1 MVAAGAGRGAGPS
14 SIRGKAADTLQFTKM
29 HGIGNDFII
38 IDGFR
43 QAIHDPSALA
53 VKLCDRRFGIGA
65 DGLIVAAP
73 STVADARMRIFNRDG
88 SEPEMCGNG
97 IRCLGKFLYDSGICR
112 KLAMTV
118 ETRAG
123 VLALALEQDGGT
135 VKRLKVDMGAP
146 CFDPGQIPVAS
157 GSNRLTLDVE
167 GHALRFFCV
176 SMGNPHAVT
185 FDLYPGDDLFHRL
198 GPLLERHEVFPRRA
212 NIEFCRVN
220 ATGGADVRVWE
231 RGDGPTLACGT
242 GACAVLAAGV
252 SQGLL
257 PRAATIALPGGALDI
272 VWADDGRLYMT
283 GPAETV
289 FEGELRV

>member
-1 MVAAGAGRGAGPS
+1 
-14 SIRGKAADTLQFTKM
+14 M

-43 QAIHDPSALA
+43 QAIRDPSALA
-53 VKLCDRRFGIGA
+53 ARLCDRRFGVGA

-73 STVADARMRIFNRDG
+73 STVADAQMRIFNRDG

-97 IRCLGKFLYDSGICR
+97 IRCLGKYLYDSGACR
-112 KLAMTV
+112 KLAMTI

-123 VLALALEQDGGT
+123 VLALDVEVDGGMAR
-135 VKRLKVDMGAP
+135 RLKVDMGAP
-146 CFDPGQIPVAS
+146 RFDPAQIPVAS
-157 GSNRLTLDVE
+157 ESNVVTLEVE
-167 GHALRFFCV
+167 GRALRLFCV

-185 FDLYPGDDLFHRL
+185 FDLYPEDDLFLRL
-198 GPLLERHEVFPRRA
+198 GALLERHAIFPRRA

-220 ATGGADVRVWE
+220 ASGGADVRVWE

-242 GACAVLAAGV
+242 GACAVLAAGA

-257 PRAATIALPGGALDI
+257 PREATISLPGGALDI
-272 VWADDGRLYMT
+272 LWADDGHLYMT

-289 FEGELRV
+289 FTGEV

>member
-14 SIRGKAADTLQFTKM
+14 SKRGKAADTLQFTKM

-242 GACAVLAAGV
+242 GACAVLAAGA
-252 SQGLL
+252 SLGLL

-272 VWADDGRLYMT
+272 LWADDGRLYMT

-289 FEGELRV
+289 FTGEV